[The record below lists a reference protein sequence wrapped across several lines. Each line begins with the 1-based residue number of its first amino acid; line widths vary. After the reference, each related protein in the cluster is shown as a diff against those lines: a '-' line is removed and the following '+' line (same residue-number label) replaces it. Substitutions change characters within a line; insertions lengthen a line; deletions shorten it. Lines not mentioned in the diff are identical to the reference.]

1 MTTTLLSVAERLPSV
16 SVPAGEVLLP
26 EGERTGLLFI
36 LIEGEVEVVKGD
48 VQIDTVDD
56 PGALFGE
63 ISALLDT
70 PHMATVRTVT
80 PARLVRIDDATR
92 FLQTHPDLALEISR
106 LLAQRLSSVVGYL
119 ADLTRQFQ
127 GHSHLGMVDEVI
139 DTLVHQQRR
148 PFTPGSN
155 REPDRGR

>member
-1 MTTTLLSVAERLPSV
+1 MTTTLLSVAERLPSM

-26 EGERTGLLFI
+26 EGGRTGLLFI

-80 PARLVRIDDATR
+80 ASRLVRIDDAAR
-92 FLQTHPDLALEISR
+92 FLQGNPDLALEISR
-106 LLAQRLSSVVGYL
+106 LLAQRLSS
-119 ADLTRQFQ
+119 
-127 GHSHLGMVDEVI
+127 
-139 DTLVHQQRR
+139 
-148 PFTPGSN
+148 GSSI
-155 REPDRGR
+155 